1 MRLSAVACLLV
12 SLVAAV
18 ACASTG
24 QTEIADEQSGVSSMN
39 IDVGG
44 MSSAY
49 DLRYVEDLTPVVDT
63 VDAPLDPVWNALP
76 DAYVRLGVPLREVN
90 PEAHLLGNDGFRVRG
105 ELGGERIS
113 RYIHCGRTMTGD
125 IADQYDIYMTILTQV
140 QAVEGTDRTRVVSLV
155 DARAQP
161 TSRSGNALRCT
172 SSQRLEDAILGAI
185 GLAMAGS
192 GMDGGA

>member
-1 MRLSAVACLLV
+1 MRLSLLAALLA
-12 SLVAAV
+12 SLVAA
-18 ACASTG
+18 ACVSTG
-24 QTEIADEQSGVSSMN
+24 QREIAGEQSGVSSMN
-39 IDVGG
+39 IDVGVV
-44 MSSAY
+44 SSAY

-63 VDAPLDPVWNALP
+63 VGAPLEPVWNALP
-76 DAYVRLGVPLREVN
+76 DAYVRLGIPLRSVN
-90 PEAHLLGNDGFRVRG
+90 PEARLLGNDGFRARG

-161 TSRSGNALRCT
+161 TSRSGNAVRC
-172 SSQRLEDAILGAI
+172 SSRQRLEDAIVGAI
-185 GLAMAGS
+185 GLALAGS
-192 GMDGGA
+192 AGDGGG